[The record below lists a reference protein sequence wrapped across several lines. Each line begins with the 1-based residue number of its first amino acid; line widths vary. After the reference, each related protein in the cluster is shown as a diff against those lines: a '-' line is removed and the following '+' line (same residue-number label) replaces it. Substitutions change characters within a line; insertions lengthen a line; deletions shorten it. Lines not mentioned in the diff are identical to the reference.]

1 MFADELEPKR
11 SSDYPT
17 ISLLQLHLSSA
28 RSPCG
33 PKHLKRRQ
41 LSYSHFL
48 PYMQNKR
55 QICALNGQGSLKVM
69 LKDPD
74 WDIITEE
81 QGERVRAR
89 ESMWHLSMAY
99 QPSYLIESRI
109 LISMHLLR
117 GWSIGRGEAMLTWLP
132 TMLHWQTCRNPFT
145 PFDSDLRL
153 REASSRRKDEYVH
166 CVCLAG

>member
-109 LISMHLLR
+109 LISMHPLR
-117 GWSIGRGEAMLTWLP
+117 GWSIGRRDANMITHNASLADLP
-132 TMLHWQTCRNPFT
+132 QPLCT